1 MAPIS
6 QAQPTPAA
14 GPQPQ
19 FWKRHWQKIVALLFW
34 LVLLGGY
41 QWYAWRNNLSPLEA
55 LQQIIDLLRASRFGP
70 LLFIAIYTVRPLVL
84 FPATV
89 LTLGAG
95 LVFGPVLGIIYT
107 IIGSNLSA
115 MVAFVVGRF
124 LGEGLLEG
132 ERTKGIVQRYTDR
145 LRNNSFETVLIM
157 RFVFLPYDLVNYL
170 CGVLQIDWKAF
181 LLATA
186 IGSIPGTIAIVLAG
200 SSIQGDLS
208 EGLPSFDPRVF
219 GVSVVLLVVSL
230 AISRYAKRREQRK
243 TE

>member
-1 MAPIS
+1 MVPIL
-6 QAQPTPAA
+6 QPQPTPAVGA
-14 GPQPQ
+14 QPPLL
-19 FWKRHWQKIVALLFW
+19 KRHWQKIVALLFW

-55 LQQIIDLLRASRFGP
+55 LQQLTDLLRAGRFGP

-124 LGEGLLEG
+124 LGEGLLDG

-145 LRNNSFETVLIM
+145 LGNNSFETVLIM

-219 GVSVVLLVVSL
+219 GVSVVLLVISL
-230 AISRYAKRREQRK
+230 AISRYAKRTGQN
-243 TE
+243 

>member
-1 MAPIS
+1 MVPIL
-6 QAQPTPAA
+6 QPQPTPAVGA
-14 GPQPQ
+14 QPP
-19 FWKRHWQKIVALLFW
+19 FLKRHWQKIVALLFW

-55 LQQIIDLLRASRFGP
+55 LQQLTDLLRAGRFGP
-70 LLFIAIYTVRPLVL
+70 LLIIAIYTVRPLVL

-124 LGEGLLEG
+124 LGEGLLDG

-145 LRNNSFETVLIM
+145 LGNNSFETVLIM

-219 GVSVVLLVVSL
+219 GVSVVLLVISL
-230 AISRYAKRREQRK
+230 AISRYAKRTGQN
-243 TE
+243 